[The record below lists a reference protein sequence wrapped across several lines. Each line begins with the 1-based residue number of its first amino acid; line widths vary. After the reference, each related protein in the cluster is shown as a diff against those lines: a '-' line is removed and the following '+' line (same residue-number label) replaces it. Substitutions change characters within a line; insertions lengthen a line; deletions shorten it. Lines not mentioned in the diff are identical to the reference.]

1 MCIIVG
7 APDELR
13 KDLEDFLL
21 ENPDSFN
28 FTDPFALHVPLMDRV
43 IKMYDT
49 SVGSVRD
56 LVRVVEK
63 VSF

>member
-7 APDELR
+7 APNELR

-21 ENPDSFN
+21 ENPDSLN
-28 FTDPFALHVPLMDRV
+28 FIDPFAMHMPLIDRV
-43 IKMYDT
+43 IKMYDV
-49 SVGSVRD
+49 SVWSVRD
-56 LVRVVEK
+56 VVRMVEK

>member
-21 ENPDSFN
+21 ENPDSLN
-28 FTDPFALHVPLMDRV
+28 FTDPFAMHIPLIDRV
-43 IKMYDT
+43 IKMYDI
-49 SVGSVRD
+49 SVWSVRD
-56 LVRVVEK
+56 LVRIVEK

>member
-21 ENPDSFN
+21 EHPDSLN
-28 FTDPFALHVPLMDRV
+28 FTDPFAIHTPLIDRV
-43 IKMYDT
+43 IKMYDI
-49 SVGSVRD
+49 SVWSVRD
-56 LVRVVEK
+56 LVRMVEK

>member
-21 ENPDSFN
+21 ENPNSLN
-28 FTDPFALHVPLMDRV
+28 FTDPFAMHMPLIDRV
-43 IKMYDT
+43 IKMYDI
-49 SVGSVRD
+49 SVWSVRD
-56 LVRVVEK
+56 LVRMVEK